1 MNALITE
8 KEELDIGFKLIME
21 HFKRLYVDNGLSM
34 SNFKIPDSEY
44 TKLEKNI
51 SSNSTLMFEYTNKVE
66 MLQHA
71 ILQIYK
77 KSNSQLD
84 QLKKH
89 NSQLH
94 KKLEEL
100 MSFNNASVQM
110 KSDAIFNYSK
120 NNIIIFN
127 YLFGSIFCFYI
138 IHNL

>member
-1 MNALITE
+1 MNELIEE
-8 KEELDIGFKLIME
+8 KRELDTGFMLIME

-34 SNFKIPDSEY
+34 DNFNKPDIDY

-51 SSNSTLMFEYTNKVE
+51 SINSSLQFEYTNKVE

-110 KSDAIFNYSK
+110 KSDAMFNYSK
-120 NNIIIFN
+120 NNITIFN
-127 YLFGSIFCFYI
+127 YLVGSIFCFYI

>member
-1 MNALITE
+1 MNELIEE
-8 KEELDIGFKLIME
+8 KRELDTGFMLIME
-21 HFKRLYVDNGLSM
+21 HFKQLFVDNSLSM
-34 SNFKIPDSEY
+34 DNFNKPDTEY
-44 TKLEKNI
+44 NKLEKNI
-51 SSNSTLMFEYTNKVE
+51 SKNTASHFEYTNKVE
-66 MLQHA
+66 MLQSA
-71 ILQIYK
+71 LLQKYK
-77 KSNSQLD
+77 LSNSQLHD
-84 QLKKH
+84 LKNR

-94 KKLEEL
+94 KKWEEL